1 MALEGSR
8 VEGVRWILVATANSV
23 LCTFPDANKPFI
35 IHPDVAQK
43 HYMGALICQMQNGR
57 EVTILTYSEKFNDAQ
72 LKYPVGERELLA
84 AHRVCRPFRHIIL
97 GSEVLI
103 KTAHKNLT
111 FDEVRHASL

>member
-1 MALEGSR
+1 MYP
-8 VEGVRWILVATANSV
+8 VA
-23 LCTFPDANKPFI
+23 
-35 IHPDVAQK
+35 AQK
-43 HYMGALICQMQNGR
+43 HGMGALLCQTQNGK
-57 EVTILTYSEKFNDAQ
+57 EVNISTYSEKFNDTQ
-72 LKYPVGERELLA
+72 LKYPVGEQELLA